1 MIEWYEIA
9 ALAGV
14 IGACIWGAV
23 RNASTSSARE
33 KAQGTTRQSDTPR
46 AF

>member
-14 IGACIWGAV
+14 IGACIWGTV
-23 RNASTSSARE
+23 RKK
-33 KAQGTTRQSDTPR
+33 KAQGATRQSYRPEPFDKR
-46 AF
+46 LEN